1 MDIDTAGLLIVP
13 ITLMVIIIC
22 VLLHYEGL
30 RLFTIWITGNRLQ
43 PRMKIAALIFAQLL
57 LHMVEIVFFGWVFF
71 ALTSS
76 NLAFGAL
83 QPDEPLQFYD
93 YIYFSA
99 AVYSTL
105 GFGDLVP
112 SGPIR
117 ILTGMEAVTGL
128 LLITWSA
135 SFTFLEMQ
143 HYWRN
148 R

>member
-1 MDIDTAGLLIVP
+1 MDVDTAKLLMVP
-13 ITLMVIIIC
+13 ITLLVVIVC
-22 VLLHYEGL
+22 VLVHYEGL
-30 RLFTIWITGNRLQ
+30 RLFTIWITGNPLQ
-43 PRMKIAALIFAQLL
+43 PRMKIAALIFAQLI
-57 LHMVEIVFFGWVFF
+57 LHMLEITFFGWVFF
-71 ALTSS
+71 LLTSEP
-76 NLAFGAL
+76 AFGAL
-83 QPDEPLQFYD
+83 QPTAALDLFD